1 MSVVDNLRKHKFG
14 GLELQDQMAPTDKH
28 DQLLEFS
35 KLKLEEISKTWKDC
49 DQEDLELY
57 YNKICGL
64 IRKLE
69 ISIDETGERMLESER
84 TLDEI
89 KNWSVQQKEGL
100 QMFRELRGQI
110 KLTLDEGRRQEQ
122 DENAQRELDKQR
134 AINKEITEARLAE
147 QKELEAA
154 QIRQQQREEEWLK
167 RKLEMEK
174 DARAGNGNSPASST
188 TQSVKLQRYTIT
200 PFQGDYKDWIRF
212 WNQFE
217 VEVDGAKISEIS
229 KFNYL
234 LELVKGQPREDI
246 LGLPHT
252 VEGYQEAKKILQI
265 TYGKDCKVHKALI
278 KEMESLHSITDIRR
292 LDRIH
297 EFYNKLSR
305 VVQTLSTM
313 NKLQTPQSA
322 VYTLMDKLGPVREVI
337 TQTDDKWEEW
347 ALEQLVE
354 ALRKFVD
361 RNPLRAEE
369 KSKQQ
374 GGSGDGRRNAEKLM
388 MQGSQRYTNANRCV
402 YCGST
407 NHSSV
412 NCTRVLT
419 VAARRDLI
427 RRKNLCYNCLG
438 DNHLVSA
445 CRSRPC
451 KNCGQRHH
459 TSLCERRISTVPEQG
474 SVPTSTEK
482 NLSASTW
489 STSTLH
495 ATVRAMVNGQE
506 ARIMIDTGAGSSYVC
521 SDLIT
526 RLGISPIRQE
536 TRCIEQMYGTVTR
549 VDIYSLTIE
558 SVVVDGFNFVV
569 DCINAEKDVLTSLPN
584 PRIKD
589 LKRKY
594 PRLHKLQ
601 LSDEDEMA
609 DQLPVHIIVGAA
621 DYQRIRSTEPP
632 ILGNNPDT
640 DPGAEFTMLGWIL
653 YGRLIS
659 EGDGV
664 EKEFLLNS
672 SQSEFERLCSMDVL
686 GLEDA
691 DTLNLSF
698 NQDFEEQIKF
708 KSEGFYETWLPWKL
722 PHGLLPTNKGLA
734 MARLWGT
741 TRHLERHNRLVE
753 YNAIMQE
760 QTESGILEPAP
771 PQPTGEI
778 VHYVPHHP
786 VIRESAE
793 STKSTHSL

>member
-1 MSVVDNLRKHKFG
+1 M
-14 GLELQDQMAPTDKH
+14 
-28 DQLLEFS
+28 
-35 KLKLEEISKTWKDC
+35 
-49 DQEDLELY
+49 
-57 YNKICGL
+57 
-64 IRKLE
+64 
-69 ISIDETGERMLESER
+69 
-84 TLDEI
+84 
-89 KNWSVQQKEGL
+89 
-100 QMFRELRGQI
+100 
-110 KLTLDEGRRQEQ
+110 
-122 DENAQRELDKQR
+122 
-134 AINKEITEARLAE
+134 EARLAE
-147 QKELEAA
+147 QKELEDA
-154 QIRQQQREEEWLK
+154 QIRQQQREVEWLK

-174 DARAGNGNSPASST
+174 DARAGNSDSPGSST

-305 VVQTLSTM
+305 VVRTLSTM
-313 NKLQTPQSA
+313 NKLQTAQSA

-388 MQGSQRYTNANRCV
+388 MQGLQRYTNANRCV

-412 NCTRVLT
+412 NCTKVLT

-459 TSLCERRISTVPEQG
+459 TSLCGRRISTVPEQG
-474 SVPTSTEK
+474 SVPISTER
-482 NLSASTW
+482 NLSTSTW
-489 STSTLH
+489 STSTLQCFTLLYNCYS
-495 ATVRAMVNGQE
+495 ASNGQW
-506 ARIMIDTGAGSSYVC
+506 TGSKNH
-521 SDLIT
+521 D
-526 RLGISPIRQE
+526 
-536 TRCIEQMYGTVTR
+536 
-549 VDIYSLTIE
+549 
-558 SVVVDGFNFVV
+558 
-569 DCINAEKDVLTSLPN
+569 
-584 PRIKD
+584 
-589 LKRKY
+589 
-594 PRLHKLQ
+594 
-601 LSDEDEMA
+601 
-609 DQLPVHIIVGAA
+609 
-621 DYQRIRSTEPP
+621 
-632 ILGNNPDT
+632 
-640 DPGAEFTMLGWIL
+640 
-653 YGRLIS
+653 
-659 EGDGV
+659 
-664 EKEFLLNS
+664 
-672 SQSEFERLCSMDVL
+672 
-686 GLEDA
+686 
-691 DTLNLSF
+691 
-698 NQDFEEQIKF
+698 
-708 KSEGFYETWLPWKL
+708 
-722 PHGLLPTNKGLA
+722 
-734 MARLWGT
+734 
-741 TRHLERHNRLVE
+741 
-753 YNAIMQE
+753 
-760 QTESGILEPAP
+760 
-771 PQPTGEI
+771 
-778 VHYVPHHP
+778 
-786 VIRESAE
+786 
-793 STKSTHSL
+793 